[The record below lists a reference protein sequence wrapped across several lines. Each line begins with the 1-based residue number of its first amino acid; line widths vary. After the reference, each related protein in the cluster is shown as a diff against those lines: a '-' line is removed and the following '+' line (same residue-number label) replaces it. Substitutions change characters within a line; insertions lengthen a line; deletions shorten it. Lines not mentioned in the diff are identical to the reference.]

1 MKVSDVFL
9 TANGNLARS
18 KLRSVLTIIAIFIGA
33 LTLTLTNGIGAGVSA
48 YIDEQLG
55 NVGANDMFVI
65 QAKENNPFGESS
77 GPKKY
82 QDDETSGSLG
92 RLPITMLNQSDLE
105 KIRSTPGIIS
115 AELEKNTTP
124 SFILGPNNERF
135 RLTTS
140 SYFDGVNISLKSGR
154 TPDNH
159 VDQNQIIL
167 TPDYPSALGF
177 QSVEDTIGQNVAI
190 GIKAPSGETEQVN
203 ATVVGV
209 QEETLMNMG
218 GLLINRA
225 LNKNLFAIQTRGL
238 PPIAI
243 ESQPIATARFD
254 TKLNNKQIQ
263 ELKKALADKGYNAAT
278 IMDRIGNIKQVIDA
292 IIMIMNF
299 FAGIALLAAS
309 FGIVNTLLMAIQ
321 ERTKEIGLMKAMGM
335 SSRKIFMLFSTEAML
350 LGFWGSLIGVLVGI
364 GIGRIAN
371 QVASRTFLKD
381 LVGFQL
387 TSFPI
392 LSIVS
397 IVAVVMFIAFLAG
410 TLPAKK
416 ASKKDPIEALRYE

>member
-1 MKVSDVFL
+1 MKISDIFI

-18 KLRSVLTIIAIFIGA
+18 KLRSILTIIAIFIGA

-65 QAKENNPFGESS
+65 QAKENDPFGESS

-82 QDDETSGSLG
+82 QEDEATGNLG
-92 RLPITMLNQSDLE
+92 RLPVTMLNQSDLE

-115 AELEKNTTP
+115 AELEKNTAP
-124 SFILGPNNERF
+124 SFIRGPNNERL

-140 SYFDGVNISLKSGR
+140 NYFDGVNISLKAGNA
-154 TPDNH
+154 PNNH
-159 VDQNQIIL
+159 IEQNQIVL
-167 TPDYPSALGF
+167 TPDYPTALGF
-177 QSVEDTIGQNVAI
+177 QTAGDSIGQTVVI
-190 GIKAPSGETEQVN
+190 GIKTPTGEMEQVN

-209 QEETLMNMG
+209 QEQTLMNMG
-218 GLLINRA
+218 GLLINRS
-225 LNKNLFAIQTRGL
+225 LNKSLFAIQTRGL
-238 PPIAI
+238 PPKAI

-254 TKLNNKQIQ
+254 TKLNEKQIQ
-263 ELKKALADKGYNAAT
+263 ELKKTLADKGYNAAT

-350 LGFWGSLIGVLVGI
+350 LGFWGSLVGVLAGI

-371 QVASRTFLKD
+371 QIASRTFLKD

-387 TSFPI
+387 TSFPV
-392 LSIVS
+392 LSIIS
-397 IVAVVMFIAFLAG
+397 IVIIVMFIAFLAG
-410 TLPAKK
+410 TLPARK
-416 ASKKDPIEALRYE
+416 ASKKDPIESLRYE